1 MKSRQTDGENPS
13 RAESIKC
20 STYLWKNICPIFSVG
35 EHRGREIS
43 VAGVGK
49 ERDYRLSFIL
59 WTAGEQ
65 GRRED
70 RRSGRDADEHTLL
83 AGDLLSGRERVLVAD
98 CKYLVDNV
106 HIEYIRSESGAYAL
120 QFVRAGDALCQ
131 ER

>member
-1 MKSRQTDGENPS
+1 MILRV
-13 RAESIKC
+13 
-20 STYLWKNICPIFSVG
+20 YSVG
-35 EHRGREIS
+35 EHRSREIS
-43 VAGVGK
+43 VTGVREEG
-49 ERDYRLSFIL
+49 DYRFSLIL
-59 WTAGEQ
+59 RTAGEKR
-65 GRRED
+65 RRED